1 MKRKKCGHYFIKAAK
16 CLFLVLRWKDLTLCL
31 NYRSCD
37 LEIIW
42 YLVKACSYV
51 QRYYPDNLKNL
62 ESSYLPWKSIVIFP
76 TGAGFFLYVSFSP
89 PIVCCK
95 VVLQVIIL
103 GNKSS
108 LYCIPLLI
116 CYELYSATSNSY
128 TSASLR
134 RCLQSTASRNVRMF
148 SICSLGTQR
157 SFMEHWWG

>member
-1 MKRKKCGHYFIKAAK
+1 M
-16 CLFLVLRWKDLTLCL
+16 TLCL
-31 NYRSCD
+31 NYRSHD

-42 YLVKACSYV
+42 NLVKACSYV
-51 QRYYPDNLKNL
+51 HRYYPDNLKNL
-62 ESSYLPWKSIVIFP
+62 VPSYLPWKSIVIFP
-76 TGAGFFLYVSFSP
+76 TWAGFFLCVSFSP

-103 GNKSS
+103 GNKSC
-108 LYCIPLLI
+108 LHCISLLI
-116 CYELYSATSNSY
+116 WYELYSATSHSY

-157 SFMEHWWG
+157 SFMEH